1 MKIAEIKSLTTDE
14 LKGRIAAEKAN
25 LNQLKFNHALSP
37 LDNPMSIK
45 ATRRDIARM
54 MTELDARKNDA
65 KADL

>member
-14 LKGRIAAEKAN
+14 LKGRIATEKAN
-25 LNQLKFNHALSP
+25 LDQLKFNHALSP